1 MSPRPI
7 APDADIE
14 RLREEGFDVEV
25 RGAFL
30 LVKGVPY
37 VDAQRNVLRGTLICG
52 LERNE
57 FGAPQTH
64 VAYWTGTHPCHSNG
78 AQISAF
84 FNPSQAHSLGDG
96 MQADHTFSAKAAY
109 RDFHHK
115 MCTYIA
121 RIEGEAQLIDPSAN
135 ARTFPV
141 RVADSTETVFKYM
154 DWASARA
161 NLGAYNDKLANLRVG
176 IVGVGGTGAY
186 VLDLLAKSRVR
197 EVHLFDGDRFK
208 QHNAFRAPG
217 AASLDDLAGAPL
229 KVAHWEAVYGRMR
242 NGVVPSPRMLDV
254 DGLSA
259 LDELDFVFLCL
270 DAGTTKRAVVN
281 HLEKAGKPF
290 IEVGMGVVRGDAGL
304 SGLVRIVTST
314 QGDRDRARA
323 HMSFS
328 EDEAENEY
336 STNIQIVELNALS
349 AALAVI
355 RFKKLFGFYADSAN
369 DYYEG
374 YSIRSGDLVK
384 ETAA

>member
-1 MSPRPI
+1 MSPQPI

-25 RGAFL
+25 RGAYL
-30 LVKGVPY
+30 LVKAVPY
-37 VDAQRNVLRGTLICG
+37 VDAQRNVCRGILISG

-57 FGAPQTH
+57 LGAPQSH
-64 VAYWTGTHPCHSNG
+64 VAYWTGVHPCHSNG
-78 AQISAF
+78 EQISAF
-84 FNPSQAHSLGDG
+84 FNPSQAQSLGDG
-96 MQADHTFSAKAAY
+96 IQADHTFSAKAAY

-115 MCTYIA
+115 MSTYIA
-121 RIEGEAQLIDPSAN
+121 RIEGEAQVIDPSAN

-161 NLGAYNDKLANLRVG
+161 NLGAYNDKLAHLRVG

-197 EVHLFDGDRFK
+197 EIHLFDGDRFK

-217 AASLDDLAGAPL
+217 AASLEDLAGAPS
-229 KVAHWEAVYGRMR
+229 KVAHWADVYGRMR
-242 NGVVPSPRMLDV
+242 HGVIPHSQMLEAD
-254 DGLSA
+254 DLRA
-259 LDELDFVFLCL
+259 LDGLDFVFLCL
-270 DAGTTKRAVVN
+270 DAGGAKRAVVD
-281 HLEKAGKPF
+281 HLEQTGKPF

-304 SGLVRIVTST
+304 TGLVRVVTST
-314 QGDRDRARA
+314 QDDRDCARA
-323 HMSFS
+323 HMSFFEGDT
-328 EDEAENEY
+328 EDEY

-349 AALAVI
+349 ASLAVI

-369 DYYEG
+369 DYYQG

-384 ETAA
+384 EAAV

>member
-1 MSPRPI
+1 MSPPPI
-7 APDADIE
+7 ALEADIE

-25 RGAFL
+25 RGAYL
-30 LVKGVPY
+30 LVKSVPY
-37 VDAQRNVLRGTLICG
+37 VGAQRNVLRGTLISA
-52 LERNE
+52 LERDAL
-57 FGAPQTH
+57 GAPQTH

-84 FNPSQAHSLGDG
+84 FNPSPAQSLGEG
-96 MQADHTFSAKAAY
+96 IQADHTFSAKAAY

-115 MCTYIA
+115 ISTYIA
-121 RIEGEAQLIDPSAN
+121 RIEGEAQVIDPSAN

-161 NLGAYNDKLANLRVG
+161 NLGAYNDKLVNLRVG

-186 VLDLLAKSRVR
+186 ILDLLAKSRVR
-197 EVHLFDGDRFK
+197 EIHLFDGDRLK

-217 AASLDDLAGAPL
+217 AASLGDLAGAPP
-229 KVAHWEAVYGRMR
+229 KVAHWENVYGRMR
-242 NGVVPSPRMLDV
+242 NGVVPHPQMLDA
-254 DGLSA
+254 DNLSA
-259 LDELDFVFLCL
+259 LNELEFVFLCL
-270 DAGTTKRAVVN
+270 DTGATKHAVVG

-304 SGLVRIVTST
+304 TGLVRVVTST
-314 QGDRDRARA
+314 QDSRDRARA

-328 EDEAENEY
+328 VGEVEDEY

>member
-1 MSPRPI
+1 MSPPPI
-7 APDADIE
+7 ALESDIE

-25 RGAFL
+25 RGAYL
-30 LVKGVPY
+30 LVKAVPY
-37 VDAQRNVLRGTLICG
+37 VDAQRNVRRGILISG

-57 FGAPQTH
+57 FGVPQSH

-84 FNPSQAHSLGDG
+84 FNPSQAQSLGDG
-96 MQADHTFSAKAAY
+96 IQADHTFSAKAAY

-115 MCTYIA
+115 MSTYIA
-121 RIEGEAQLIDPSAN
+121 RIEGEAQVIDPSAN

-154 DWASARA
+154 DWASTRA
-161 NLGAYNDKLANLRVG
+161 NLGAYNDKLAHLRVG

-197 EVHLFDGDRFK
+197 ELHLFDGDRFK

-217 AASLDDLAGAPL
+217 AASLEDLAGAPP
-229 KVAHWEAVYGRMR
+229 KVAHWADVYGRMR
-242 NGVVPSPRMLDV
+242 NGVVPHPQMLEAD
-254 DGLSA
+254 DLSA
-259 LDELDFVFLCL
+259 LDVLDFVFLCL
-270 DAGTTKRAVVN
+270 DAGGPKRAVVD
-281 HLEKAGKPF
+281 HLEQTGKPF

-304 SGLVRIVTST
+304 TGLVRVVTST
-314 QGDRDRARA
+314 QDDRDRARA

-328 EDEAENEY
+328 EGETEDEY

-384 ETAA
+384 ETAV